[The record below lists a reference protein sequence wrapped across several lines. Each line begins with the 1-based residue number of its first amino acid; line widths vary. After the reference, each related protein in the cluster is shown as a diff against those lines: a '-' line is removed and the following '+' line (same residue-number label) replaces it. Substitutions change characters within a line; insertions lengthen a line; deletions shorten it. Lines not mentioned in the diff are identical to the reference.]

1 MNLDQ
6 PADNLRAFVKARASL
21 DGADQV
27 TWFTGTTHAMM
38 PAGRFAPLFG
48 FEGYNV
54 ARAVEVDGGYDL
66 LTREAVFYTGLRDGD
81 PIDRWANPFTGE
93 EVDVAHIMN
102 DPVNQQFRLD
112 GGQAGRL
119 KESPSDEEAA
129 DADTYAR
136 GAQQRTTHERVQAK
150 DLVMQD

>member
-1 MNLDQ
+1 MDDHGGPLDRQ
-6 PADNLRAFVKARASL
+6 ELSQAQRHRPTQMLQAVGQERLRAASQAGHGFVEP
-21 DGADQV
+21 G
-27 TWFTGTTHAMM
+27 
-38 PAGRFAPLFG
+38 
-48 FEGYNV
+48 
-54 ARAVEVDGGYDL
+54 VDACRCPGGYG
-66 LTREAVFYTGLRDGD
+66 RHCQNSRYRG
-81 PIDRWANPFTGE
+81 
-93 EVDVAHIMN
+93 
-102 DPVNQQFRLD
+102 QQCRLD